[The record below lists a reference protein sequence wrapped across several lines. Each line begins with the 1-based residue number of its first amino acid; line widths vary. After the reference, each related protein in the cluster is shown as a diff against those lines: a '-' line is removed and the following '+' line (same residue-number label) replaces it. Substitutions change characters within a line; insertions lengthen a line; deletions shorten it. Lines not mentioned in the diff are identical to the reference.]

1 MREKKMCSTL
11 SKIAAVLAL
20 VGALA
25 VSATALALT
34 VKKAGDACALSSER
48 IGLIPVGTPDSQ
60 LSIFPKI
67 CLDWN
72 H

>member
-1 MREKKMCSTL
+1 MREKKMWSTL

-25 VSATALALT
+25 ISATALALT
-34 VKKAGDACALSSER
+34 VRKAGDACALSSER
-48 IGLIPVGTPDSQ
+48 IGLVPVAAPDGQ

-67 CLDWN
+67 CLDW
-72 H
+72 HQ